1 MATVTRQCRQCSIGM
16 DVKVPRLGSLPT
28 ATQDDGA
35 LAESWRKWGEI
46 LPKLFAERLGLI
58 VYALTF

>member
-1 MATVTRQCRQCSIGM
+1 M

-58 VYALTF
+58 VYAFNLLKEFEDHMYIYCNT